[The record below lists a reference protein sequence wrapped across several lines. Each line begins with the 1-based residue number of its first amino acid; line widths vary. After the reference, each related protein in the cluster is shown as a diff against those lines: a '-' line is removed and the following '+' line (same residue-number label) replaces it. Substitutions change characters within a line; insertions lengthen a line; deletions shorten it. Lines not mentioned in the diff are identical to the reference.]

1 MLRLYI
7 LPQNTGRK
15 PILIAHRQY
24 DWCFIVVFLC
34 AKDKTYHFIVLLRPQ
49 KNRRDVSNKVKG
61 YLLGILASCAYG
73 MNPLFTLPLYSHG
86 MSSDSVLLLRYII
99 AIFVVIIMM
108 KLRGRSFAVERR
120 NIPMLVLLG
129 ILMAASSL
137 TLYVSYKYI
146 DAGVASTLL
155 FVYPIMV
162 ALIMIFVFHERLS
175 IHIILS
181 TIAATFGIALIN
193 HVDGGVTLNAM
204 GVLMVFISSIT
215 YAVYI
220 VLINQSRMRNV
231 PTLTVTLYVL
241 LFGSLFYIA
250 STIYNGDFSLP
261 HEWYMWGCAIALA
274 VLPTAIS
281 FVCTTKAIQYI
292 GSTPT
297 AILGALEPVTAVFFG
312 ITVFNEHL
320 SLSQWIGLTV
330 ILVAVTWVV
339 MAGSSSKQIVSFR
352 KLFPRKLRRK

>member
-1 MLRLYI
+1 M
-7 LPQNTGRK
+7 
-15 PILIAHRQY
+15 
-24 DWCFIVVFLC
+24 
-34 AKDKTYHFIVLLRPQ
+34 KT
-49 KNRRDVSNKVKG
+49 
-61 YLLGILASCAYG
+61 
-73 MNPLFTLPLYSHG
+73 
-86 MSSDSVLLLRYII
+86 
-99 AIFVVIIMM
+99 
-108 KLRGRSFAVERR
+108 RGRSFSVERG
-120 NIPMLVLLG
+120 NIPLLILLG

-181 TIAATFGIALIN
+181 TIAALVGIALIN
-193 HVDGGVTLNAM
+193 QVDGGVTLNAM
-204 GVLMVFISSIT
+204 GVFMVFISSLT

-241 LFGSLFYIA
+241 LFGSLFYIIGA
-250 STIYNGDFSLP
+250 IYNNDFSLP
-261 HEWYMWGCAIALA
+261 HEWQMWGCAIALA

-312 ITVFNEHL
+312 ITVFGEQL
-320 SLSQWIGLTV
+320 SSSQWIGLTV
-330 ILVAVTWVV
+330 ILIAVTWVV
-339 MAGSSSKQIVSFR
+339 MAGSSSKQIVNFR
-352 KLFPRKLRRK
+352 KLFPKRNRRE

>member
-1 MLRLYI
+1 M
-7 LPQNTGRK
+7 
-15 PILIAHRQY
+15 
-24 DWCFIVVFLC
+24 C
-34 AKDKTYHFIVLLRPQ
+34 VLLRPQ
-49 KNRRDVSNKVKG
+49 KNKRDVSNKVKG
-61 YLLGILASCAYG
+61 YLLGIVASCAYG

-86 MSSDSVLLLRYII
+86 MSPNTVLLLRYFI
-99 AIFVVIIMM
+99 AIFIVIIMM
-108 KLRGRSFAVERR
+108 KTRGRSFSVERG
-120 NIPMLVLLG
+120 NIPMLILLG

-137 TLYVSYKYI
+137 TLYISYKYI

-181 TIAATFGIALIN
+181 TIAALVGIALIN
-193 HVDGGVTLNAM
+193 QVDGGVTLNAM
-204 GVLMVFISSIT
+204 GVFMVFISSLT

-241 LFGSLFYIA
+241 LFGSLFYIIGA
-250 STIYNGDFSLP
+250 IYNNDFSLP
-261 HEWYMWGCAIALA
+261 HEWQMWGCAISLA

-312 ITVFNEHL
+312 ITVFGEQL
-320 SLSQWIGLTV
+320 SSSQWIGLTV
-330 ILVAVTWVV
+330 ILIAVTWVV
-339 MAGSSSKQIVSFR
+339 MAGSSSKQIVNFR
-352 KLFPRKLRRK
+352 KLFPKKNRRE

>member
-1 MLRLYI
+1 M
-7 LPQNTGRK
+7 
-15 PILIAHRQY
+15 
-24 DWCFIVVFLC
+24 
-34 AKDKTYHFIVLLRPQ
+34 
-49 KNRRDVSNKVKG
+49 SNKVKG
-61 YLLGILASCAYG
+61 YLLGIVASCAYG

-86 MSSDSVLLLRYII
+86 MSPNTVLLLRYFI
-99 AIFVVIIMM
+99 AIFIVIIMM
-108 KLRGRSFAVERR
+108 KTRGRSFSVERG
-120 NIPMLVLLG
+120 NIPMLILLG

-181 TIAATFGIALIN
+181 TIAALVGIALIN
-193 HVDGGVTLNAM
+193 QVDGGVTLNAM
-204 GVLMVFISSIT
+204 GVFMVFISSLT

-241 LFGSLFYIA
+241 LFGSLFYIIGA
-250 STIYNGDFSLP
+250 IYNNDFSLP
-261 HEWYMWGCAIALA
+261 HEWQMWGCAISLA

-312 ITVFNEHL
+312 ITVFGEQL
-320 SLSQWIGLTV
+320 SSSQWIGLTV
-330 ILVAVTWVV
+330 ILIAVTWVV
-339 MAGSSSKQIVSFR
+339 MAGSSTKQIVNFR
-352 KLFPRKLRRK
+352 KLFPKKNRRE